1 MRINSRTG
9 LAAVTL
15 AMAVLPAVFLAP
27 GATAARTETAGAST
41 AVQLRLPQPTGHFV
55 VGVRDESVSDPSRTD
70 PTTLRP
76 RRLPL
81 RVWYPARS
89 RSHAAPAPYVS
100 AATQAFME
108 HELGLPTGVFDIDT
122 HAYFDAPARRHVRG
136 VVLVQPG
143 GGSISAF
150 QTGLITDLASHGYA
164 VVSMDIPQESFV
176 VFEADGTPI
185 YQDESFP
192 FDQWRLDARVVL
204 DDLARLVPQ
213 SRHQTPIGMFGH
225 SRGGA
230 ATIDTMFHEPRVQA
244 GVSLDT
250 GVILF
255 GNEVSAPSGAV
266 EAGLDQPLGLM
277 CSLDAPCSSPNI
289 VELTARLR
297 GAHPQK
303 ELDILHNGYSDFV
316 VFNAQ
321 AISVDPVVGAT
332 LDAWWP
338 TGTVDSVAAGR
349 RAMAAQRHFIVSF
362 MDRHLAHVG
371 DN

>member
-15 AMAVLPAVFLAP
+15 AMAVLPAVFLVP

-108 HELGLPTGVFDIDT
+108 YELGLPTGVFDIDT
-122 HAYFDAPARRHVRG
+122 HAFLDAPARHHVRG

-164 VVSMDIPQESFV
+164 VVSMDIPQESFI

-213 SRHQTPIGMFGH
+213 ARHRTPIGMFGH

-255 GNEVSAPSGAV
+255 GNEVSSAQWRGRGGTRSATRTDVQPGRPLLFAEPRRLHLSVARSPSAEGARHP
-266 EAGLDQPLGLM
+266 AQR
-277 CSLDAPCSSPNI
+277 I
-289 VELTARLR
+289 HRLR
-297 GAHPQK
+297 GVQRAGDLRRP
-303 ELDILHNGYSDFV
+303 
-316 VFNAQ
+316 
-321 AISVDPVVGAT
+321 
-332 LDAWWP
+332 
-338 TGTVDSVAAGR
+338 GR
-349 RAMAAQRHFIVSF
+349 RCDAGCLVA
-362 MDRHLAHVG
+362 DRDG
-371 DN
+371 